1 MPAQLVTIYWRD
13 IPTQVNA
20 QRGRTRHP
28 VPLPRRFLRAVDR
41 AAMAAG
47 LTNAHDYV
55 REWRREARP
64 CGDDLDAEARAEA
77 ARLDAAYPRE
87 RLQQLAAAGGVAADA
102 VDGAGADIDLDSD
115 AADGGAAGAPG
126 PAREPDH
133 GASDPW

>member
-1 MPAQLVTIYWRD
+1 MAARLVTIYWRD
-13 IPTQVNA
+13 IPAQVNA
-20 QRGRTRHP
+20 QRGRTRHAA
-28 VPLPRRFLRAVDR
+28 LLHRRFQRAIDR

-64 CGDDLDAEARAEA
+64 CGDDLEAEATAEA

-87 RLQQLAAAGGVAADA
+87 RLQQLAAAGGVEADA

-115 AADGGAAGAPG
+115 AADDPPPTDRG
-126 PAREPDH
+126 PVDH